1 MNKFM
6 IKSQNIF
13 NIFNKSFLII
23 LLYRINEKEVINIYT
38 LTIK

>member
-1 MNKFM
+1 M

-13 NIFNKSFLII
+13 NNHLII